1 MGGHHLEQLILNIE
15 SSLQEGTRERAE
27 VIRRGRLISLCRAAM
42 LAAAA
47 SSLAV
52 FWIGSDNVLSKTLL
66 NLALFGMV
74 AWLIERQS
82 PTPDEIVR
90 EEIARRTRRLLRCW

>member
-1 MGGHHLEQLILNIE
+1 MGGHHLEQLIRNIE
-15 SSLQEGTRERAE
+15 ASLQEGSRERAE
-27 VIRRGRLISLCRAAM
+27 VIRKGRLISLCRAAM
-42 LAAAA
+42 LAATA

-52 FWIGSDNVLSKTLL
+52 FWIGSDNVWSKTAL

-74 AWLIERQS
+74 AFLTVRQS